1 MNINEIR
8 EAYLNFFEKK
18 EHLRIASSSLVPK
31 SDPTLLLTSAGMV
44 QFKRYFTGEAIP
56 PKPRLTS
63 CQKCFRVTDIDDVG
77 DTRHLTFF
85 EMLGN
90 FSIGDYFK
98 KEAISWAWEFV
109 TERLKMPPERLWVTI
124 YKDDEEALQ
133 YWQDIG
139 FPKEKIK
146 RFGAREN
153 FWGPAGDSGPCGPC
167 SELHYDFGKE
177 IGCGKPDCG
186 PNCECGRFVEIW
198 NLVFTQYD
206 QRKDGSRVP
215 LPKPNIDTGMG
226 LERTAAVMQGVTTV
240 YKTDA
245 FKPMIEHISRMA
257 SKRYGENEENDRA
270 IRILSD
276 HSRAIT
282 FLIADGVIPSNE
294 GRGYVLRR
302 VLRRAALFGRK
313 LGLEELFLCNLA
325 TEVIRG
331 MGASYPELKREQ
343 KFILSTIDAEESRFR
358 ETLNIGLNLLD
369 EIIDSIKKS
378 GRKTIGGD
386 DAFKLYDT
394 YGFPLD
400 VTKEIA
406 AENGLSVDIEGFE
419 QEMDRQREKAR
430 SAHKFKVDDKAAAR
444 VYTKE
449 NLPEVGFIGDDCS
462 KLKHRSDILMMT
474 AKGARTAKLSQGD
487 EGEIVLRETPFYGE
501 MGGQLGDSGEIV
513 GPHGRFIVED
523 TYHIGHELTIH
534 RGKMEEGYIPAEEI
548 VVAKVDEERRRDI
561 ARNHTA
567 THLLQAAL
575 RQVLGEHIRQSGSL
589 VSPDYFRFDFTYQKA
604 LTEEELIKIQ
614 HIVNDNI
621 RRNYKVTA
629 TTMRYKEAIDIGA
642 LAFFDEKYADE
653 VRVMEVGKPSISTEL
668 CGGSHVAATGEIGL
682 ICITG
687 ESSIGA
693 GIRRIEA
700 VTGRGAEKYIES
712 KQALLDE
719 IAEALKTKPADIVN
733 RISTLQK
740 EIETIRKKASSA
752 EQQSMKSDAASLID
766 KIVEINGVRVLAS
779 KVAAA
784 DMDALRKMGDIIKEQ
799 SGSVLLVLAAEFND
813 QANFIAMATPDLVA
827 RGQNAGHIIKH
838 IAQAIGGRG
847 GGRAETGQGGSKNA
861 TKIDEALK
869 MVRELVTEHGDHRA

>member
-1 MNINEIR
+1 VNINEIR
-8 EAYLNFFEKK
+8 EAYLTFFEEK
-18 EHLRIASSSLVPK
+18 EHLRVASSSLVPK

-63 CQKCFRVTDIDDVG
+63 CQKCFRVTDVDDVG

-90 FSIGDYFK
+90 FSVGDYFK
-98 KEAISWAWEFV
+98 KEAIAWSWEFV
-109 TERLKMPPERLWVTI
+109 TERLKMRPESLWVTI
-124 YKDDEEALQ
+124 YKDDEEAFQ

-146 RFGAREN
+146 RFGDKEN

-167 SELHYDFGKE
+167 SELHYDFGE
-177 IGCGKPDCG
+177 GIGCGKPDCG

-206 QRKDGSRVP
+206 QLKNGSRVP

-245 FKPMIEHISRMA
+245 FLPMIEHISKLA
-257 SKRYGENEENDRA
+257 GKRYGDKEEDDRA
-270 IRILSD
+270 IRILAD

-302 VLRRAALFGRK
+302 VLRRAALFGRN

-325 TEVIRG
+325 AEVIKH
-331 MGASYPELKREQ
+331 MGAAYPELKREQ
-343 KFILSTIDAEESRFR
+343 KHIMATIEAEESRFR
-358 ETLNIGLNLLD
+358 ETLNVGLNLLD
-369 EIIDSIKKS
+369 EIIDNIKKS
-378 GRKTIGGD
+378 GNNTIGGN

-400 VTKEIA
+400 VTKEVA
-406 AENGLSVDIEGFE
+406 AEHGLKVDMEGFE
-419 QEMDRQREKAR
+419 REMGKQREKAR

-449 NLPEVGFIGDDCS
+449 KLPKVCFVGDECS
-462 KLKHRSDILMMT
+462 KLKHRSDILIMT
-474 AKGARTAKLSQGD
+474 AKGAKTAKLSQGD

-501 MGGQLGDSGEIV
+501 MGGQIGDIGEILS
-513 GPHGRFIVED
+513 PHGRFIVED
-523 TYHIGHELTIH
+523 TYHIGHELTVH
-534 RGKMEEGYIPAEEI
+534 RGKVKEGYITAEDTVE
-548 VVAKVDEERRRDI
+548 AGVDEERRRDI

-589 VSPDYFRFDFTYQKA
+589 VASDYFRFDFTHQKA
-604 LTEEELIKIQ
+604 LTKDELTKVQ
-614 HIVNDNI
+614 RIVNDYI

-629 TTMRYKEAIDIGA
+629 TNMRYKEAIDIGA
-642 LAFFDEKYADE
+642 LAFFDEKYAEE
-653 VRVMEVGKPSISTEL
+653 VRVMQVGKPSISTEL
-668 CGGSHVAATGEIGL
+668 CGGCHVSATGEIGL
-682 ICITG
+682 MCITG

-693 GIRRIEA
+693 GIRRIEV
-700 VTGRGAEKYIES
+700 VTGRGAERYIDG
-712 KQALLDE
+712 KQSLLDD
-719 IAEALKTKPADIVN
+719 IAAALKTKPADILN
-733 RISTLQK
+733 RITALQK
-740 EIETIRKKASSA
+740 EMETVRKKAAST
-752 EQQSMKSDAASLID
+752 EQQSLKGDAASLID
-766 KIVEINGVRVLAS
+766 KIVDINGVRMLAAR
-779 KVAAA
+779 VDAP
-784 DMDALRKMGDIIKEQ
+784 DMDALRRMGDHIKEQ
-799 SGSVLLVLAAEFND
+799 AGSVLLVLAAEFD
-813 QANFIAMATPDLVA
+813 GQANFVAMATPDLVA
-827 RGQNAGHIIKH
+827 KGQSAGHIIKH
-838 IAQAIGGRG
+838 ITQAAGGRG
-847 GGRAETGQGGSKNA
+847 GGRAETGQGGCKDA
-861 TKIDEALK
+861 AKIDEALK
-869 MVRELVTEHGDHRA
+869 MVRELVTEHGHHRA